1 MSETTIAP
9 PVAAEPRKRKKPKR
23 VALWSLIVWTG
34 LCVVWAISAGGSANC
49 SSEKGDAFLSAAD
62 AQSACEA
69 GTGLGIVLIG
79 VIWVFITFCIMA
91 VTVIVR
97 MSRIHGDR

>member
-9 PVAAEPRKRKKPKR
+9 PATPEPRKKKPKR

-34 LCVVWAISAGGSANC
+34 LCLVWAISAGNAADCG
-49 SSEKGDAFLSAAD
+49 SEKGTEFLSAAD
-62 AQSACEA
+62 AQTACEA
-69 GTGLGIVLIG
+69 GTGLGIVLVG
-79 VIWVFITFCIMA
+79 VIWFAVTFVIMT

-97 MSRIHGDR
+97 MSRMSGDR